1 MSRNSTLNFWEL
13 FLKHKDVSFDLH
25 FREID
30 LQDQLNPR
38 QQINP
43 RQQTIEKVLA
53 YAGSTKGIK
62 MKSGEK
68 ILISLN

>member
-13 FLKHKDVSFDLH
+13 FLKHKDVNFYLP

-30 LQDQLNPR
+30 LKDQL
-38 QQINP
+38 NP

>member
-13 FLKHKDVSFDLH
+13 FLKRKDVNFDLP

-38 QQINP
+38 P
-43 RQQTIEKVLA
+43 QTIEKVLA

>member
-13 FLKHKDVSFDLH
+13 FLKHKDVNFDLP

-30 LQDQLNPR
+30 LKDQL
-38 QQINP
+38 NP